1 VTTAVLDC
9 AGVGRRYGRRGT
21 WGLRTCT
28 LAVPAGRVVAVVG
41 PNGAGKTTLLHLAAG
56 LLPPTEGSVQ
66 VAGAVPERR
75 LERIGF
81 APQDSPLWPQLRV
94 RDVLGVGA
102 HLNPRWDAD
111 LASDRIARLSIPP
124 RARIGALSGGQ
135 RAQVALTL
143 VLAKRPQLLL
153 LDEPLASLNPLA
165 RPEFLASMF
174 DACTSSGAAVLFSS
188 HVVAE
193 MERISD
199 DLVVLAGGRVRLDG
213 DIDKLRHAHRVIV
226 GPAGWPTTMT
236 AQMAPTVRD
245 ASGDATG
252 KWELISA
259 REAAGRTTALARV
272 GAHLVAGP
280 GLQAVEPT
288 FEELVLGYL
297 DQDHSDQDHPQRDP
311 TLQVETSV

>member
-1 VTTAVLDC
+1 MA
-9 AGVGRRYGRRGT
+9 RRGT

-81 APQDSPLWPQLRV
+81 APRTLHYGPSCASVTSSVSAPIST
-94 RDVLGVGA
+94 
-102 HLNPRWDAD
+102 PRWDA
-111 LASDRIARLSIPP
+111 
-124 RARIGALSGGQ
+124 
-135 RAQVALTL
+135 
-143 VLAKRPQLLL
+143 
-153 LDEPLASLNPLA
+153 
-165 RPEFLASMF
+165 
-174 DACTSSGAAVLFSS
+174 
-188 HVVAE
+188 
-193 MERISD
+193 
-199 DLVVLAGGRVRLDG
+199 DLVVLAGGRVRLAG

-259 REAAGRTTALARV
+259 REAAGRTTALVRV